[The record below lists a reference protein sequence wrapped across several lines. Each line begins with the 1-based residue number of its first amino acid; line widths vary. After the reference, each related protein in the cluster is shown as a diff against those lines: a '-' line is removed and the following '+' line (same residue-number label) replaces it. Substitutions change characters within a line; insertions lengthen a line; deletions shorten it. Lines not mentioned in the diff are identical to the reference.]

1 MAIISKIMVYDYDFQ
16 ETDER
21 IENLE
26 EEVNK
31 LELDGAEDGQVLVW
45 NEEAGQWLPQS
56 IPAHE
61 GQMYMKVT
69 GEMVEFSHENIEG
82 DNNE

>member
-1 MAIISKIMVYDYDFQ
+1 MALTYTADIIDYNDKIQSKFNDI
-16 ETDER
+16 
-21 IENLE
+21 NE
-26 EEVNK
+26 ELNK
-31 LELDGAEDGQVLVW
+31 IELDGAEDGQVLVW